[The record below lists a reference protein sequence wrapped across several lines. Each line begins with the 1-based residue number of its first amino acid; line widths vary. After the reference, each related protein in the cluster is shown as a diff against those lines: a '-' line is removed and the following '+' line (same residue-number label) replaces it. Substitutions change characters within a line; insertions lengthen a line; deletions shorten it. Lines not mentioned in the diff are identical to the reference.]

1 MRRFLRSR
9 WGIIV
14 VGILIVTALF
24 TLDRFSLLGPV
35 EHVSSK
41 ITSPLLEAGTY
52 IKDRSVNFFAYF
64 SSRQQL
70 WQENQ
75 QLRSEIDVLRGEL
88 VDRELDLSGLRMLRE
103 EQQFL
108 DEQNFS
114 SVPAK
119 VIGRLPAPLEDTF
132 VINRG
137 SQHGITIG
145 DAVITAGGILVGKII
160 DIQTNTA
167 SVLPITNA
175 ENEIA
180 ARVGNS
186 SSSLG
191 VVVGS
196 HGISSTITLIP
207 QDEPLTKGDRVFT
220 AGNESRIPG
229 GILIGHIED
238 VVYIQGDLFQS
249 ASLTLSANA
258 EDLSIVS
265 VIIP

>member
-9 WGIIV
+9 WGVIV
-14 VGILIVTALF
+14 IGIAVVAVLF

-41 ITSPLLEAGTY
+41 VTTPLLEAGTY
-52 IKDRSVNFFAYF
+52 LKDRSENFFAYF
-64 SSRQQL
+64 SSRQKL
-70 WQENQ
+70 WLENQ
-75 QLRSEIDVLRGEL
+75 HLRSELDVLRGEL
-88 VDRELDLSGLRMLRE
+88 LDRELDLSGLQILRE
-103 EQQFL
+103 EQEFL
-108 DEQNFS
+108 DERQLS

-132 VINRG
+132 IINRG
-137 SQHGITIG
+137 SQHRISVG
-145 DAVITAGGILVGKII
+145 DAVITGGGILVGKII
-160 DIQTNTA
+160 DVQTNTS

-180 ARVGNS
+180 ARVSNA

-196 HGISSTITLIP
+196 HGLSSTLTLIP
-207 QDEPLTKGDRVFT
+207 QDEPLVQGDRVFT
-220 AGNESRIPG
+220 AGNEARIPG
-229 GILIGHIED
+229 GILIGYIED